1 MFDFVSQIRNVN
13 VYKKICRPTL
23 KEAIFHEAVDNKTR
37 IKLDA
42 RNRRRLFSST

>member
-1 MFDFVSQIRNVN
+1 MFDFASQRRNIN

-23 KEAIFHEAVDNKTR
+23 KEAIFHEAVDNV
-37 IKLDA
+37 KLDA